1 MTNHNIILTGFM
13 GTGKTTVGKLLAN
26 MLEYKFVD
34 TDEIIISRSFMT
46 ISEIFKSK
54 GEAAFR
60 QMERELALE
69 LSQQNRLVISTG
81 GGMLLDSFNAELFE
95 GKNKTSPGAKG
106 KIFSLFADVDEILT
120 RVSSD
125 STIERPLLKVDNPKE
140 RITRLLQERKESYGR
155 FIQINTTSI
164 TPETV
169 CNIIINLLD

>member
-1 MTNHNIILTGFM
+1 MINQNIILTGFM

-34 TDEIIISRSFMT
+34 TDELIMSRSLMT

-81 GGMLLDSFNAELFE
+81 GGMLLDSFNAEILE
-95 GKNKTSPGAKG
+95 GKNEQSSEIKG

-140 RITRLLQERKESYGR
+140 RITMLLQERKKSYER
-155 FIQINTTSI
+155 FIQIDTTRI
-164 TPETV
+164 TPEEV
-169 CNIIINLLD
+169 CKIITNMLD